1 KIRAAT
7 AKMAALQWDVQI
19 RYLTAA
25 TAVPQG
31 GWRERLRARP
41 ARAQAMARLRGLAH
55 GLASATALY
64 AGPNWLARRRLPRPA
79 DKINARVF
87 RRGCL
92 LSVPELA
99 VLAKLPGDAALPG
112 LSQAGARSVPPPSG
126 IALPGPDTRP
136 LGASDA
142 GTPRPVA

>member
-1 KIRAAT
+1 
-7 AKMAALQWDVQI
+7 MAALQWDAQI
-19 RYLTAA
+19 RYVTATTAA
-25 TAVPQG
+25 APPA

-79 DKINARVF
+79 GKVNARVF

-99 VLAKLPGDAALPG
+99 ALAALPG
-112 LSQAGARSVPPPSG
+112 
-126 IALPGPDTRP
+126 
-136 LGASDA
+136 
-142 GTPRPVA
+142 